1 MSASRVPPHALDALD
16 NHILTLLVQNARQS
30 AETIGNEIGLS
41 PSAVRRRIVRLE
53 ESGVIEQ
60 YTTVVQNARPKIE
73 AYVEVDLMNGA
84 DAAAFLRK
92 AVARSEVREGALLA
106 GRPDAILRLRAETH
120 EKLADV
126 VRRLRMLD
134 EVSTTKTLIALATV
148 GGGLSR
154 PARST

>member
-1 MSASRVPPHALDALD
+1 
-16 NHILTLLVQNARQS
+16 
-30 AETIGNEIGLS
+30 
-41 PSAVRRRIVRLE
+41 
-53 ESGVIEQ
+53 
-60 YTTVVQNARPKIE
+60 
-73 AYVEVDLMNGA
+73 MNGA